1 MINKKEVQK
10 AILAGGF
17 LMLACLI
24 FIFFT
29 EAPLILKI
37 IGLFGFLYFT
47 IALITTLLLSYYPNS
62 KSIEKFYY
70 KITGKT
76 QTNQN
81 IDMNK
86 NFMEIYTDNGIF
98 TFNDNSFS
106 IQIENSIKE
115 INWNEIN
122 SMLAYKVD
130 LYATDIICLEIY
142 CSNDF
147 RFKINE
153 ETSGW
158 FKFLENSKKML
169 PQIIENWEMNIA
181 VPAFANNLTL
191 IYDRENRNL
200 ETVTEKLKEKEGS
213 L

>member
-29 EAPLILKI
+29 EAPQILKI

-86 NFMEIYTDNGIF
+86 NFMEIYNDNGIF

-147 RFKINE
+147 HFLINE